1 MFDKNLL
8 LQHVANRSKKIE
20 DQLNE
25 QLGGVIPRIA
35 SSMRDRKVAGFGSNE
50 RAKPRGPRERRGLD
64 PGGSRL
70 RPGSAYDK
78 FMQSMYDKTQDKNR
92 EARDRARNRPEVS
105 PSVLKRIKDEEYKK
119 SPEYRGP
126 LHVFPERTREEIEAG
141 RGMKTP
147 PRRPGNKSGG
157 VSMTLKSIADRSRGR
172 PDATSGY

>member
-8 LQHVANRSKKIE
+8 LQHVANRSKTIE

-35 SSMRDRKVAGFGSNE
+35 PSMRDRKVAGFGSNE

-70 RPGSAYDK
+70 RGPDRLDDS
-78 FMQSMYDKTQDKNR
+78 MQSIYDGTQDKNR

-157 VSMTLKSIADRSRGR
+157 VSMVPETMQDRLRR
-172 PDATSGY
+172 